1 MRFRFYESKYNS
13 LNLILGLLECEYRF
27 TRQPPT
33 ALNCT
38 PYDSVNRLALAC
50 SAEGPNTPTFSVI
63 WFRRRNNGDE
73 EVLQDSQQRVKIDV
87 QVTSDVD
94 GTAQSTRRSSRLALR
109 ELNEMNDVGQY
120 WCQVRLENGTL
131 FQEKSNTLSLNDEEQ
146 YLGLRPCEE
155 FDRHVDQ
162 VDCLQIIGPSGNNG
176 DTSTTTGSMILFTSS
191 FNLSLTPTTGSPI
204 EEPENTNK
212 NLAALYAV
220 IAVVVMFAMLII
232 LLSIA
237 LVILRRSTSS
247 RACLLYT
254 SPSPRDATLSRMPSS
269 A

>member
-146 YLGLRPCEE
+146 YVDLRPCEE

-162 VDCLQIIGPSGNNG
+162 LDCLQIMGPSGNNG
-176 DTSTTTGSMILFTSS
+176 DTSITDGSVVLHTTS
-191 FNLSLTPTTGSPI
+191 FNLPPIPTTGGPD
-204 EEPENTNK
+204 EESESGSN
-212 NLAALYAV
+212 NLAALSAV
-220 IAVVVMFAMLII
+220 IAVIVVFCIVIVTLTII
-232 LLSIA
+232 I
-237 LVILRRSTSS
+237 VV
-247 RACLLYT
+247 LYRKKCGPIKFKT
-254 SPSPRDATLSRMPSS
+254 EGK
-269 A
+269 